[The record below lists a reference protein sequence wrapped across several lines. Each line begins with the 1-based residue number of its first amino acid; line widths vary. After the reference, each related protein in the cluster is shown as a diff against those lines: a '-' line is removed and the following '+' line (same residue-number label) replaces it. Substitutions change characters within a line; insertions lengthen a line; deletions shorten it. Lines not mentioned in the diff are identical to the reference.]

1 MIKKVWN
8 NLYQSVCSINL
19 YSSRGICISSFTGFK
34 SGKYL
39 FTEFHGVQT
48 KQQPEEVKVRF
59 YGTDGYTVTKEI
71 SFIYEDFEDRML
83 EGLDE
88 NNFGFTAF
96 NFDLPEVDQIPSL
109 FFAQQ
114 RNYQIG
120 TPVALIGYQSEFN
133 NLTLKS
139 GNISSFTK
147 IRGSYCLQYEVTMT
161 QGMSGCPVV
170 DLDTGLVVG
179 IGGVKMNKMNESYIQ
194 LMQLIKGNLSTL
206 QDAEGKM
213 TLSEIDPIQVLV
225 ANQNQIK
232 YLAKELYKNL
242 AQPYGIAVDAQVIN
256 AVLQSVLPN
265 AISNVLVTNKV
276 K

>member
-8 NLYQSVCSINL
+8 NLHQSVCSINL

-39 FTEFHGVQT
+39 FTDISSVQT
-48 KQQPEEVKVRF
+48 KQQPEDVKIRF
-59 YGTDGYTVTKEI
+59 YAADGLTVSKEI

-83 EGLDE
+83 DGLDE

-96 NFDLPEVDQIPSL
+96 NFDLPECEQIPSL

-114 RNYQIG
+114 KNYQIG
-120 TPVALIGYQSEFN
+120 TSVALIGYQSEFN
-133 NLTLKS
+133 NLTLKT
-139 GNISSFTK
+139 GLISSFSK
-147 IRGSYCLQYEVTMT
+147 IRGTSCLQYEVTMT
-161 QGMSGCPVV
+161 QGMAGCPVI

-179 IGGVKMNKMNESYIQ
+179 IGGVKMKKMNESYVQ

-206 QDAEGKM
+206 QEAEGKM
-213 TLSEIDPIQVLV
+213 TLSEIDPVQVLV

-242 AQPYGIAVDAQVIN
+242 AQPYGVAVDSQVIN
-256 AVLQSVLPN
+256 TVMHTVLAVSESSVF
-265 AISNVLVTNKV
+265 AKR
-276 K
+276 